1 MEDISQKSPYLKAC
15 ELWRSDVAFNP
26 RSVMWYPPGH
36 LYLQDLARPH
46 WCPSNETCTL
56 CVE

>member
-26 RSVMWYPPGH
+26 RSITCYASGH
-36 LYLQDLARPH
+36 LHLEDLARPH
-46 WCPSNETCTL
+46 CCPLNEMCVL
-56 CVE
+56 CME